1 MSDLA
6 STHNASAQAPPGEV
20 QVWDPFV
27 RFFHWSL
34 ASLVLVAFLT
44 GDEAEALHN
53 FVGYAIVALLAARI
67 VWGFVGPG
75 HARFADFVKSPD
87 AIARYA
93 SDAMAGKAPR
103 YLGHNP
109 LGGAMAAALMAALLV
124 VCWLGWQ
131 LTTDAHWGAEAYK
144 EIHEVLAYGVLGM
157 VGLHLLGVLWTSAS
171 HRENLI
177 KAMVTGRKSA

>member
-6 STHNASAQAPPGEV
+6 AAPEAGRAPTAEV

-34 ASLVLVAFLT
+34 AILVFLAFVT
-44 GDEAEALHN
+44 GDEAEKQHI
-53 FVGYAIVALLAARI
+53 VIGYAIAGLVAARV
-67 VWGFVGPG
+67 VWGFIGPE
-75 HARFADFVKSPD
+75 HARFGDFVKAPG
-87 AIARYA
+87 AILRYA
-93 SDAMAGKAPR
+93 SEAMAGKAPR

-109 LGGAMAAALMAALLV
+109 LGGAMAAAMMAALLG

-131 LTTDAHWGAEAYK
+131 LTIEAHWQAEAYK
-144 EIHEVLAYGVLGM
+144 EIHEAAAYGLLGM

-177 KAMVTGRKSA
+177 RAMITGRKSA